1 MANILHRVPQ
11 FAATMLIV
19 IAIANLLIGVFL
31 RYFVGA
37 IADYLDMEPVPYV
50 WVEEVGEMA
59 LAWLTLIGA
68 AIGVR
73 QRSHFTLHVFVHRL
87 PVSYQRII
95 EILNHLLIAVFGI
108 AVAWYGVGLSR
119 MNMGLSTPGLGIS
132 MGWLYASSVV
142 GGVLLAIYAISMIIQ
157 PSLVI
162 DEGGINGSHRSY
174 AGICGFDFALHA
186 NSFFSWTIRYV
197 WSLVRRVSDATTV
210 IGFGFWFSKL
220 GLTSYTCIC
229 FCRRIDGALWNVS
242 CAG

>member
-37 IADYLDMEPVPYV
+37 ITDYLDMEPVPYV

-162 DEGGINGSHRSY
+162 DERGH
-174 AGICGFDFALHA
+174 
-186 NSFFSWTIRYV
+186 
-197 WSLVRRVSDATTV
+197 
-210 IGFGFWFSKL
+210 
-220 GLTSYTCIC
+220 
-229 FCRRIDGALWNVS
+229 
-242 CAG
+242 

>member
-1 MANILHRVPQ
+1 MANLLHRVPQ
-11 FAATMLIV
+11 FAATLLIV

-37 IADYLDMEPVPYV
+37 ITDYLDIDPVPYV

-73 QRSHFTLHVFVHRL
+73 QRSHFTLHVLVHRL
-87 PVSYQRII
+87 PASYQRII
-95 EILNHLLIAVFGI
+95 EILNHLLIAIFGI

-132 MGWLYASSVV
+132 MGWLYVSSVV

-162 DEGGINGSHRSY
+162 GDADPLKGGH
-174 AGICGFDFALHA
+174 
-186 NSFFSWTIRYV
+186 
-197 WSLVRRVSDATTV
+197 
-210 IGFGFWFSKL
+210 
-220 GLTSYTCIC
+220 
-229 FCRRIDGALWNVS
+229 
-242 CAG
+242 